1 MKPTSMPL
9 DRRSTLWLLAAAAL
23 AGCATRDTPPRR
35 LYALT
40 GTPPLPADARP
51 GQDGRAWVLSP
62 QIALPE
68 LLDRDEILVA
78 EGQAGLAPWPE
89 ARWAE
94 PLRDA
99 LPRVL
104 ADDLWRLR
112 QPYPVALGTGPQPD
126 SGAESLRL
134 IVQVDEWLA
143 RADGAGLQL
152 RLRAALLQ
160 AIEHRGRPL
169 RHAWERREPPA
180 CCFEPARVVHLVAP
194 VGPCGADA
202 ADERRRRVDALAV
215 VEEQQRQR
223 LLDRVDDRATLGCA
237 VETHRRE
244 ALPAPHVRHREE
256 AAAQAARDLMRVQ
269 THVVDVD
276 VEGEHARFRP
286 DRRPRSGH
294 EGGERR
300 PTGPAAQAHGERDA
314 TAVPLQAQHR
324 LARIVGARDHAECK
338 QAAAGVHVDHH
349 VRHDVDGVAEVGDSQ
364 IVVGAAEHGEAVLL
378 E

>member
-9 DRRSTLWLLAAAAL
+9 DRRSALWLLAAAAL

-40 GTPPLPADARP
+40 GTPPLPADAKP
-51 GQDGRAWVLSP
+51 GQDGRAWVLSS
-62 QIALPE
+62 QVGVPE

-112 QPYPVALGTGPQPD
+112 QPYPVALGAGPQPD

-152 RLRAALLQ
+152 RLRARWRWA
-160 AIEHRGRPL
+160 PL
-169 RHAWERREPPA
+169 HAPA
-180 CCFEPARVVHLVAP
+180 N
-194 VGPCGADA
+194 
-202 ADERRRRVDALAV
+202 
-215 VEEQQRQR
+215 
-223 LLDRVDDRATLGCA
+223 T
-237 VETHRRE
+237 
-244 ALPAPHVRHREE
+244 ALPAPGSTELTLACAR
-256 AAAQAARDLMRVQ
+256 QAYALAE
-269 THVVDVD
+269 T
-276 VEGEHARFRP
+276 
-286 DRRPRSGH
+286 
-294 EGGERR
+294 
-300 PTGPAAQAHGERDA
+300 
-314 TAVPLQAQHR
+314 HR
-324 LARIVGARDHAECK
+324 LSLLQLAARIV
-338 QAAAGVHVDHH
+338 AG
-349 VRHDVDGVAEVGDSQ
+349 S
-364 IVVGAAEHGEAVLL
+364 
-378 E
+378 